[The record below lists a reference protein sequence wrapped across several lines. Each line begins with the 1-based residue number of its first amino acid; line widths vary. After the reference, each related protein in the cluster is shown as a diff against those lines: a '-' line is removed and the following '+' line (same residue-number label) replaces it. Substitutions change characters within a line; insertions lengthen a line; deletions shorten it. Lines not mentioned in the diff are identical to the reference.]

1 MLLHKYCIYDS
12 MCFFK
17 ESYFLFYYYETSIIL
32 LFVYIL
38 IHAIPNLSLRSVVSL
53 YAPNNELL
61 ESRTIV
67 IR

>member
-1 MLLHKYCIYDS
+1 